1 MSEVEERIMKS
12 DLTYLELNKQLSDPS
27 NPLFGGSLAYIEIE
41 LSLRMM
47 IKLLRI
53 KLKKPSIQSKSFEKM
68 ILICN
73 VIAEQA
79 NEMIVKDGEIFNN
92 LRNAETGDGKN
103 KIIDDVFPKSVAFL
117 ENLNM
122 VEMYLEELIV
132 TTTTS
137 IKFDYIMIGSTLKS
151 CYNNLVH
158 ILEYEVAKHSDEN
171 TKQDYLKIIDKLAKR

>member
-1 MSEVEERIMKS
+1 MKS
-12 DLTYLELNKQLSDPS
+12 DLTYLELNEQLSDPT

-79 NEMIVKDGEIFNN
+79 NDMIIKDGEIFSD
-92 LRNAETGDGKN
+92 LRKAATSDEKN
-103 KIIDDVFPKSVAFL
+103 KIIDNLFPKSVAFL

-122 VEMYLEELIV
+122 VDMYLEELIV

-158 ILEYEVAKHSDEN
+158 ILEYEVAKHSIEN
-171 TKQDYLKIIDKLAKR
+171 TKQQYLKSVDKLAKR